1 MRPFYLYLMKFR
13 QPKEIDA
20 ITKFANHAYKD
31 HGFPKQS
38 TDYNELSSYLELNGR
53 LSRKYVSIRS
63 CVGTIC
69 PNRRRTPVLGDQ
81 E

>member
-20 ITKFANHAYKD
+20 ITKFANYAYED

-38 TDYNELSSYLELNGR
+38 TDYNELSSYLELNADY
-53 LSRKYVSIRS
+53 LESMSVFDQAWEQYVQIEE
-63 CVGTIC
+63 GLL
-69 PNRRRTPVLGDQ
+69 LGDQ

>member
-20 ITKFANHAYKD
+20 ITKFANYAYED

-38 TDYNELSSYLELNGR
+38 MIIMN
-53 LSRKYVSIRS
+53 
-63 CVGTIC
+63 
-69 PNRRRTPVLGDQ
+69 
-81 E
+81 

>member
-20 ITKFANHAYKD
+20 ITKFSNYAYED

-38 TDYNELSSYLELNGR
+38 TDYNELSSYLELNADY
-53 LSRKYVSIRS
+53 LESMSVFDQAWEQYVQIEE
-63 CVGTIC
+63 GLI
-69 PNRRRTPVLGDQ
+69 LGDQ

>member
-20 ITKFANHAYKD
+20 ITKFANHAYND
-31 HGFPKQS
+31 HSFPKQS
-38 TDYNELSSYLELNGR
+38 DDYNELSSYLELNGDYLESMTVFDR
-53 LSRKYVSIRS
+53 AWEQYVQIEE
-63 CVGTIC
+63 G
-69 PNRRRTPVLGDQ
+69 LQQGDQ

>member
-13 QPKEIDA
+13 QPKEIDS
-20 ITKFANHAYKD
+20 ITKFANHAYQD

-38 TDYNELSSYLELNGR
+38 TDYNEVSSYLELNADY
-53 LSRKYVSIRS
+53 LESMSVFDHAWEQYVQIEE
-63 CVGTIC
+63 GLL
-69 PNRRRTPVLGDQ
+69 LGDR

>member
-13 QPKEIDA
+13 QPKEIDG
-20 ITKFANHAYKD
+20 ITKFANYAYED

-38 TDYNELSSYLELNGR
+38 TDYNELSSYLELNADY
-53 LSRKYVSIRS
+53 LESMSVFDQAWEQYVQIEE
-63 CVGTIC
+63 GLI
-69 PNRRRTPVLGDQ
+69 LGDQ

>member
-13 QPKEIDA
+13 QPKEIDS
-20 ITKFANHAYKD
+20 ITKFANYAYED

-38 TDYNELSSYLELNGR
+38 TDYNELSSYLELNADY
-53 LSRKYVSIRS
+53 LESMSVFDQAWEQYVQIEE
-63 CVGTIC
+63 GLI
-69 PNRRRTPVLGDQ
+69 LGDQ

>member
-13 QPKEIDA
+13 QPKEIDE
-20 ITKFANHAYKD
+20 ITKFANYAYED

-38 TDYNELSSYLELNGR
+38 TDYNELSIYLELNADY
-53 LSRKYVSIRS
+53 LESMSVFDQAWEQYVQIEE
-63 CVGTIC
+63 GLI
-69 PNRRRTPVLGDQ
+69 LGDQ